1 MSSPEEETI
10 GNLFVYNSTHT
21 VLYAGYKVQEAIN
34 ILKELTT

>member
-21 VLYAGYKVQEAIN
+21 VLYAGYKVQEAIHV
-34 ILKELTT
+34 LRELTT